1 MPLDKAV
8 SSVEPFCLFVLIVSN
23 FSLTMVLWK
32 DYENYAFVN
41 DFELVLMSSN
51 GPEPSPRPRPS
62 LLSSIF
68 SVLYPSVALVS
79 FVIGSSALRILY
91 HSVLKTLSSTV
102 TSC

>member
-1 MPLDKAV
+1 M
-8 SSVEPFCLFVLIVSN
+8 EPFCLFVLIVSN
-23 FSLTMVLWK
+23 FSLTMVLSK

-68 SVLYPSVALVS
+68 PVLYPSVALVS
-79 FVIGSSALRILY
+79 FVIGASALRILY
-91 HSVLKTLSSTV
+91 RSVLKTLSSTV